1 MNGKRQQGGL
11 WKKKFREESIHLQP
25 TGTFVQLEK
34 DAPQRGNS
42 PKQRC
47 TVQPAKFGPDFSPN
61 LFPWLGHFM
70 QLMTCKE
77 GKTD

>member
-1 MNGKRQQGGL
+1 MERGSREGSGKKNSGKGGSTSSPWVSL
-11 WKKKFREESIHLQP
+11 YN
-25 TGTFVQLEK
+25 LEK

-42 PKQRC
+42 PTQRC